1 MKPIAR
7 LGAAALLALALSAP
21 ALALELNQA
30 IENCRSTV
38 GKPIVMA
45 CMRGGSG
52 TLETCREK
60 AGPRVKACVQSAM
73 AAARPKAALFDAAK
87 VSAPKAD
94 EAAADVAALA
104 NKAPSSLV
112 APPRTI
118 SDIAAILD
126 QQKPD
131 AGRIAELTST
141 ADAPTPNGLKGLA
154 LADFYYKRGQARAL
168 LGRGDEAL
176 ADAEAAVS
184 NGQGS
189 DYKNVGSRYEQL
201 LMRQLR

>member
-1 MKPIAR
+1 MTAAAR
-7 LGAAALLALALSAP
+7 IGGAAVLCFLFAVVP

-38 GKPIVMA
+38 GKPIVVA
-45 CMRGGSG
+45 GMRSGGG

-73 AAARPKAALFDAAK
+73 AAARPKAALFDAAQ
-87 VSAPKAD
+87 VSAPNPD
-94 EAAADVAALA
+94 EAAEIAALA
-104 NKAPSSLV
+104 SKAPSSLV

-131 AGRIAELTST
+131 PGRIAELTSA
-141 ADAPTPNGLKGLA
+141 ADA
-154 LADFYYKRGQARAL
+154 
-168 LGRGDEAL
+168 
-176 ADAEAAVS
+176 
-184 NGQGS
+184 
-189 DYKNVGSRYEQL
+189 
-201 LMRQLR
+201 